1 MIALAPI
8 VLGKLGEMK
17 KNKDM
22 KADEIAKEIEKEKA
36 PSGGLMDNLVG
47 MLDANK
53 DGSVVDD
60 LLKMGGSMLGG
71 KKS

>member
-22 KADEIAKEIEKEKA
+22 KADEIAKEIKKEKA